1 MKYLLPLL
9 LMGPTHSP
17 QKLEVAAT
25 EASITL
31 GPPVRKGTWIV
42 EPTIIICA
50 NAPVREDRV
59 KRAVDFWKN
68 LGYNLGEIVV
78 AEPNDFSCVREIILI
93 GEIIIDL
100 VGQDFLV
107 TDHLAITRTWIHKET
122 NEILKAKIEIMSGW
136 GNSERIMEHELGHAL
151 GWRDYNR
158 LGHIMHEQWD
168 IGGHNTKGLK
178 NENY

>member
-1 MKYLLPLL
+1 MKYLLPIL
-9 LMGPTHSP
+9 LMVPTHT
-17 QKLEVAAT
+17 QYIDKLETTAT
-25 EASITL
+25 ESSFTV
-31 GPPVRKGTWIV
+31 GHPTRSGDWIV
-42 EPTIIICA
+42 KPNIIICP
-50 NAPVREDRV
+50 NAPVRLDRV
-59 KRAVDFWKN
+59 KQAVDFWKK
-68 LGYNLGEIVV
+68 LGYTFNEIIV
-78 AEPNDFSCVREIILI
+78 AAPDDFSCVREIILI

-107 TDHLAITRTWIHKET
+107 TDHLAITRTWIHKES

-178 NENY
+178 L